1 MTTAPL
7 PSAAPPATTAA
18 GGAPIRVLLVD
29 DHALFREGLRQLL
42 APEGDI
48 AVVGE
53 AGDAQEAQRLARELH
68 PDVVLMDINLP
79 GGDGVGAAQAILA
92 ARPETAVVM
101 LTMDGEAAQGA
112 RAVRAGA
119 RGYLLKTARAQDV
132 ARAVRL
138 TSRGAAMVDPT
149 LVPSLLREFRRLL
162 AGPGAPPVAPL
173 GATERALLA
182 LLVEGR
188 SNKEIARALRMAES
202 TVKNRLTGL
211 FRRLGARDRTQAAV
225 RALALGLVP
234 ERGAAG
240 AAG

>member
-48 AVVGE
+48 AIVGE
-53 AGDAQEAQRLARELH
+53 AADAAAARRLARELR
-68 PDVVLMDINLP
+68 PDVVLLDINLP
-79 GGDGVGAAQAILA
+79 DGDGVAAAETILA
-92 ARPETAVVM
+92 ERPETAVVM
-101 LTMDGEAAQGA
+101 LTMYRPEEHAD

-119 RGYLLKTARAQDV
+119 RGYLLKTAGAGDV

-162 AGPGAPPVAPL
+162 AGPAAPPVAPL

-188 SNKEIARALRMAES
+188 SNKELARALRMAES

-211 FRRLGARDRTQAAV
+211 FQRLGARDRTQAAV

-240 AAG
+240 AAR

>member
-1 MTTAPL
+1 MTTAPV
-7 PSAAPPATTAA
+7 PSAAPPAGTAE
-18 GGAPIRVLLVD
+18 GAPIRVLLVD

-53 AGDAQEAQRLARELH
+53 AADAAAARRLARELA
-68 PDVVLMDINLP
+68 PDVVLLDIHLP
-79 GGDGVGAAQAILA
+79 DGDGVEAAEAILA
-92 ARPETAVVM
+92 ERPATAVVM
-101 LTMDGEAAQGA
+101 LTMYRPEEHAD

-119 RGYLLKTARAQDV
+119 RGYLLKTAGAGDV

-162 AGPGAPPVAPL
+162 AGPGTPPVAPL
-173 GATERALLA
+173 DATERALLA
-182 LLVEGR
+182 GLVAGL
-188 SNKEIARALRMAES
+188 SNKEIARGLRLAES
-202 TVKNRLTGL
+202 TVKNRLSGL
-211 FRRLGARDRTQAAV
+211 FQKLGARDRTQAAV

-240 AAG
+240 ATH